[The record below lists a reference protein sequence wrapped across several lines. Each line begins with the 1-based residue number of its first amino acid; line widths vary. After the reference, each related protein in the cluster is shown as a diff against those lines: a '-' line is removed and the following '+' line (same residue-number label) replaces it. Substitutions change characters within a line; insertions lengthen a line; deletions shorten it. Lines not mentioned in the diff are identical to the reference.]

1 MKSRWTTY
9 LLSAVVVVVWGLIA
23 KRIFFGAPEQTAADV
38 VCERKTERTIST
50 YETDTLRCDYPDPF
64 RIERKKMSE
73 RKPKTTKRIVRPAKK
88 KRDKV
93 TMRYFGS
100 VRSDRRILHIVD
112 VNNDRYELAV
122 GECAD
127 GYMLKYADSDSLY
140 FEKDEMIYSLSR
152 TI

>member
-23 KRIFFGAPEQTAADV
+23 KRIFFGASEQTVAAV
-38 VCERKTERTIST
+38 VCDRKTERTVTT
-50 YETDTLRCDYPDPF
+50 YETDTLRCDYADPF
-64 RIERKKMSE
+64 RIERKKTAE
-73 RKPKTTKRIVRPAKK
+73 RRTKTVVKTARPIKR
-88 KRDKV
+88 KREKV
-93 TMRYFGS
+93 SLRYFGS

-112 VNNDRYELAV
+112 VNNARYELLV
-122 GECAD
+122 GESAD
-127 GYMLKYADSDSLY
+127 GYMLKYADADSLY